1 MMEPVHKLEMMI
13 TVVDVPRDMMEK
25 VANMVKHYLM
35 VYFIYFY
42 NMTKLE
48 NEYQSLLHNI

>member
-1 MMEPVHKLEMMI
+1 MEEPVHKLEMMI